1 MAIEPLSFGK
11 NKTIYVIISLI
22 AMAAVLVFL
31 FFRLR
36 ISGAPSRLSPELQQR
51 QQELAEEELRMKR
64 DQGAGQGDV
73 SGGIGQGGAAVAPI
87 PETPEQK
94 RERGISNL
102 NNLFEEARGTVASA
116 FVDPSQKTQST
127 ELSPEEAD
135 QVRKE
140 QLGELDALMRDLQT
154 RYK

>member
-36 ISGAPSRLSPELQQR
+36 ISGVPSRLSPELQQR

-64 DQGAGQGDV
+64 DQEAGQGDV
-73 SGGIGQGGAAVAPI
+73 SGGTGQAGSVTPPI

-116 FVDPSQKTQST
+116 SVDPSQKTQST